1 MRAYAKGS
9 VVTILRTVESSVHFD
24 LESISYSISP
34 ESVGTALLMYQD
46 KNYAETFLEE
56 KGLIKGD
63 SDEIWWKI
71 KKSRWQVWENDSS
84 K

>member
-63 SDEIWWKI
+63 SDEI
-71 KKSRWQVWENDSS
+71 
-84 K
+84 